1 MKRIGVF
8 ICHCGV
14 NIKNT
19 VDVELLTEQLKEYPG
34 VVHIQNYIFM
44 CSEPGQKQIKEA
56 IATHKLDGVVVAAC
70 SPTLHES
77 TFQDAVE
84 EVGVNKYQTEIGNI
98 REQCSWVH
106 SNKEEGTRKA
116 NLIIKTAIEKL
127 MLNDSLTPVSA
138 PLTKKVMV
146 VGAGIAGIQAA
157 LDIADAGYEVIVV
170 EKNPSIGGH
179 MIQLSETFPT
189 LDCSQC
195 ILTPKMVSLAKNKNI
210 KLYVNSKVEEVSG
223 FLGNFKVKIKRK
235 ALHVDPDI
243 CTMCD
248 DCSAVCPI
256 VVPDEYDEGMA
267 YRRAIYVPFPQ
278 AIPSSYTIDTENCL
292 GFDII
297 ACGECQ
303 KVCKAGAINYDK
315 VDELIEEEIGAV
327 ILSTGY
333 NLYPV
338 ENIPEYGYGKF
349 PDVVNGL
356 QFERI
361 LSATGPTG
369 GEVLRPSDGKV
380 PKDIVFIQCSGS
392 RDPHRHNAYCSKICC
407 MYTLKHAKLFK
418 HKVHDGQTYIFYIDI
433 RSGGKRYEEFVQNT
447 VEDDGIVY
455 IRGKVAKVYQEGEKM
470 IVHGMDTLTGHK
482 VEIEADMVVL
492 AQSMVPSFGSKE
504 LFKTLKVGT
513 DGDGF
518 LAEAHPKLKPL
529 ESLNAGF
536 YLAGA
541 ASGPKDIPDAVA
553 QASGAAAK
561 AIALMSKDE
570 ILHEPIIAAV
580 DETLC
585 SGCSICIGTCPYGA
599 RVMNADNIA
608 EVNDILCEGCGAC
621 ISACPSGA
629 SQQMNLTDN
638 QIENMINVILG

>member
-1 MKRIGVF
+1 
-8 ICHCGV
+8 
-14 NIKNT
+14 
-19 VDVELLTEQLKEYPG
+19 
-34 VVHIQNYIFM
+34 
-44 CSEPGQKQIKEA
+44 
-56 IATHKLDGVVVAAC
+56 
-70 SPTLHES
+70 
-77 TFQDAVE
+77 
-84 EVGVNKYQTEIGNI
+84 
-98 REQCSWVH
+98 
-106 SNKEEGTRKA
+106 
-116 NLIIKTAIEKL
+116 
-127 MLNDSLTPVSA
+127 
-138 PLTKKVMV
+138 
-146 VGAGIAGIQAA
+146 
-157 LDIADAGYEVIVV
+157 
-170 EKNPSIGGH
+170 
-179 MIQLSETFPT
+179 
-189 LDCSQC
+189 
-195 ILTPKMVSLAKNKNI
+195 
-210 KLYVNSKVEEVSG
+210 
-223 FLGNFKVKIKRK
+223 
-235 ALHVDPDI
+235 
-243 CTMCD
+243 MCD

-278 AIPSSYTIDTENCL
+278 AIPSSYTIDTEHCL

>member
-44 CSEPGQKQIKEA
+44 CSDPGQKQIHEVIK
-56 IATHKLDGVVVAAC
+56 THKLDGVVVAAC
-70 SPTLHES
+70 SPTLHET
-77 TFQDAVE
+77 TFQDALE
-84 EVGVNKYQTEIGNI
+84 EVGINKYQMEIGNI

-127 MLNDSLTPVSA
+127 KLNDSLIPVSA
-138 PLTKKVMV
+138 PLTKKVMII
-146 VGAGIAGIQAA
+146 GGGIAGIQAA
-157 LDIADAGYEVIVV
+157 LDIADAGHEVIMV

-195 ILTPKMVSLAKNKNI
+195 ILTPKMVSLGKNKNI
-210 KLYVNSKVEEVSG
+210 KLYVNSEVETIEG
-223 FLGNFKVKIKRK
+223 FLGNFKATIKRK
-235 ALHVDPDI
+235 PQYVDPDI

-256 VVPDEYDEGMA
+256 IVPDEYDEGLA

-278 AIPSSYTIDTENCL
+278 AIPSSYAIDTENCL
-292 GFDII
+292 GFDPI
-297 ACGECQ
+297 ACGECK
-303 KVCKAGAINYDK
+303 KVCKPNAIDYDK
-315 VDELIEEEIGAV
+315 REELIEEEIGAV
-327 ILSTGY
+327 ILATGY
-333 NLYPV
+333 DLYPV
-338 ENIPEYGYGKF
+338 ENIPEYGYGKY

-392 RDPHRHNAYCSKICC
+392 RDPERHNAYCSKICC
-407 MYTLKHAKLFK
+407 MYTLKHTKLFK
-418 HKVHDGQTYIFYIDI
+418 HKVHDGQSYIFYIDI

-447 VEDDGIVY
+447 VEDDSIIY
-455 IRGKVAKVYQEGEKM
+455 IRGKVSKVYKDGEKM
-470 IVHGMDTLTGHK
+470 IVHGMDTLTGRK

-492 AQSMVPSFGSKE
+492 AQSMIPAEGSKE
-504 LFKTLKVGT
+504 LFKNLKVGT

-536 YLAGA
+536 FLAGA
-541 ASGPKDIPDAVA
+541 AQGPKDIPDAVS

-570 ILHEPIIAAV
+570 ILHEPIIATV
-580 DETLC
+580 DEDMC
-585 SGCSICIGTCPYGA
+585 SGCSICIGVCPYGA
-599 RVMNADNIA
+599 RELNADKVA
-608 EVNDILCEGCGAC
+608 LVNDILCEGCGAC

-629 SQQMNLTDN
+629 SQQKNLTDM
-638 QIENMINVILG
+638 QIDNMINVILG